1 MSDFFIL
8 AVILTFFVYGLTRP
22 YIAFAGYIWVDT
34 LVPQTIVFGFLHG
47 RPISMIMAGL
57 CFFSLVIGAGKI
69 SKPTRGI
76 PVFLLVLFMIWI
88 TISTD
93 MAQFQAVAWVK
104 WDTAIKTVLMAT
116 LTMFAIKTKKQLES
130 VLLVLVFSLS
140 FFMLTA
146 GIKTLFGGGGYGRV
160 LITGVGNMGM
170 AESSTLAAFSVLVI
184 PFLMFFKKHITLMH
198 FLRGKNWVWNAAILS
213 CVAANIGTT
222 ARTGLVTLAGYIGY
236 RSLNKKFFIQGI
248 VVFLFAVLCFQAFAP
263 ADWKNRMNT
272 LTEVTDE
279 SSAMGRVVVWQWTI
293 DYVKERPFFGG
304 GFQSFLANRGQL
316 INYNENFSFTVKAF
330 HSIYFELL
338 GEQGYGGLII
348 YLGLIFWAYNQNRKI
363 EKNDRL
369 GEWSR
374 DLGSCMKSAI
384 VIFCIGGAFV
394 GIGYKPI
401 IFQLVALTVVHLKI
415 IDRDSDAEK

>member
-8 AVILTFFVYGLTRP
+8 AVIITFFIFGLTRP

-34 LVPQTIVFGFLHG
+34 LVPQTIVFGFLNG
-47 RPISMIMAGL
+47 KPISMIMAGL
-57 CFFSLVIGAGKI
+57 CFLSLILGVSKV
-69 SKPTRGI
+69 SKPTRI
-76 PVFLLVLFMIWI
+76 APFLLLVLFMVWI

-93 MAQFQAVAWVK
+93 MAQFQAIAWVK

-116 LTMFAIKTKKQLES
+116 LTMFAIRNRRELEA
-130 VLLVLVFSLS
+130 VLLILVFSLS

-146 GIKTLFGGGGYGRV
+146 GIKTLFGGGGYGRT
-160 LITGVGNMGM
+160 LITGVGNSGM

-184 PFLMFFKKHITLMH
+184 PFLLFFKNNITILD
-198 FLRGKNWVWNAAILS
+198 FLKDKKWLWNAAILS
-213 CVAANIGTT
+213 SVLTNIGTT

-236 RSLNKKFFIQGI
+236 RSLNKKMFVQGI
-248 VVFLFAVLCFQAFAP
+248 AVLLVAVFCFQAFAP

-272 LTEVTDE
+272 LTEVSDE
-279 SSAMGRVVVWQWTI
+279 GSAMGRVVVWQWTI
-293 DYVKERPFFGG
+293 DYVADRPVFGG

-316 INYNENFSFTVKAF
+316 VKYNENFSFGVKAF

-338 GEQGYGGLII
+338 GEQGYGGLTI
-348 YLGLIFWAYNQNRKI
+348 YLALIFWAYNQNRKI
-363 EKNDRL
+363 EKNDKL
-369 GEWSR
+369 DQWSR

-401 IFQLVALTVVHLKI
+401 IFQLVALTAAHLKA
-415 IDRDSDAEK
+415 IDRARDGTK